1 MLAQYNI
8 PEAFRR
14 IDGYDI
20 ITKQNV
26 GDARSRGGVELQQ
39 SLFFLASGGKNF
51 QIFGNATSL
60 KLSGSNAA
68 DFSRYSPKIYNW
80 GVNFARGKLSARVN
94 WHHRPGNRLEP
105 AGTDPTAPKSW
116 SSSRTVV
123 STEFEYRFTKSLSL
137 YGTANNL
144 TDMPEVSY
152 RYGSNT
158 PDYARTTGL
167 SVYGTDFHGRRDGLV
182 LTHTDVRPATRRPR
196 RSRRTPRL
204 PAILRVSPTESNA

>member
-1 MLAQYNI
+1 M
-8 PEAFRR
+8 
-14 IDGYDI
+14 
-20 ITKQNV
+20 
-26 GDARSRGGVELQQ
+26 
-39 SLFFLASGGKNF
+39 
-51 QIFGNATSL
+51 

-167 SVYGTDFHGRRDGLV
+167 SVYGTDLPLGLGG
-182 LTHTDVRPATRRPR
+182 AF
-196 RSRRTPRL
+196 
-204 PAILRVSPTESNA
+204 